1 MISHV
6 SEYVSDY
13 ISNGTLEVEFQMI
26 TVMYQNTSAIKFQM
40 TNQGYAYKIF
50 WYWTPYWITIK
61 SN

>member
-50 WYWTPYWITIK
+50 WY
-61 SN
+61 